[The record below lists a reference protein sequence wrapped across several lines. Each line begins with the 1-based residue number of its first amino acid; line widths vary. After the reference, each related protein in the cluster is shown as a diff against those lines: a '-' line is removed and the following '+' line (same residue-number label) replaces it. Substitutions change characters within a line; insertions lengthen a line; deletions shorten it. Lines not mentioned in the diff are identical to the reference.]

1 MTGADDNTAL
11 SSENLGDVFADI
23 DQTVDAATEPT
34 AEKQIE
40 PEAAQAEPAQTAQP
54 SAQSDAVPAW
64 RLREEAEGRRQA
76 EARAAQIERQ
86 LEELRRSQE
95 AAKPKP
101 EIWDDPNAFIEQN
114 IKRNV
119 DPIQQQMTQMRE
131 QYSQMMAIQ
140 QHGADK
146 VQAAFAA
153 LDQAAKAGDPEAL
166 MVVQRVKTNSMH
178 PFGDIMNWHNRQS
191 VFTQVGGDLEAY
203 KKKLTDEAREAALK
217 DPEFVQ
223 KAIESAR
230 ANARPVIRPPQ
241 AANVTKLPSLNRGT
255 AAADDDEPEDMGD
268 VLNQAFGGR

>member
-11 SSENLGDVFADI
+11 SSENMGDVFADI
-23 DQTVDAATEPT
+23 DQTAETVTEPT
-34 AEKQIE
+34 AETQIE

-54 SAQSDAVPAW
+54 PAQSDAVPAW

-191 VFTQVGGDLEAY
+191 VLTQVGGDLEAY

>member
-11 SSENLGDVFADI
+11 SSENMGDVFADI
-23 DQTVDAATEPT
+23 DQTAETVTEPT
-34 AEKQIE
+34 AETQIE

-54 SAQSDAVPAW
+54 PAQSDAVPAW

-86 LEELRRSQE
+86 LEELRRAQE

>member
-11 SSENLGDVFADI
+11 SNENLGDVFADI
-23 DQTVDAATEPT
+23 DQTAEVATEPT
-34 AEKQIE
+34 AETQIE

-86 LEELRRSQE
+86 LEELRRAQE

>member
-11 SSENLGDVFADI
+11 PDENLGDVFADI
-23 DQTVDAATEPT
+23 DQTADAVTEPIAGT
-34 AEKQIE
+34 QPETEAEKT
-40 PEAAQAEPAQTAQP
+40 EPAQTATP
-54 SAQSDAVPAW
+54 PAQSDAVPAW

-76 EARAAQIERQ
+76 EARAQQIERQ
-86 LEELRRSQE
+86 LEELRRAQE

-101 EIWDDPNAFIEQN
+101 EIWDDPNGFVTSGIEQAVN
-114 IKRNV
+114 
-119 DPIQQQMTQMRE
+119 PIQQQMTQMRGE
-131 QYSQMMAIQ
+131 FSQMMAIQ
-140 QHGADK
+140 QFGAEK

-153 LDQAAKAGDPEAL
+153 LDQAARAGDPEAV
-166 MVVQRVKTNSMH
+166 MMAQRVKTTSMH
-178 PFGDIMNWHNRQS
+178 PFGDIVNWHNRHS
-191 VFTQVGGDLEAY
+191 VYSQIGGDLDAY

-217 DPEFVQ
+217 DPEFIQ

-230 ANARPVIRPPQ
+230 SNARPVIRPPQ

>member
-11 SSENLGDVFADI
+11 SSENMGDVFADI
-23 DQTVDAATEPT
+23 DQTAETVTEPT
-34 AEKQIE
+34 AETQIE

-101 EIWDDPNAFIEQN
+101 EIWDDPNAFVQQN
-114 IKRNV
+114 IKQNL
-119 DPIQQQMTQMRE
+119 DPIQQQMADMRA
-131 QYSQMMAIQ
+131 QFSHMMTINSVGQ
-140 QHGADK
+140 EKFD
-146 VQAAFAA
+146 AAYQA
-153 LDQAAKAGDPEAL
+153 LDKAIKSRDPEAVAL
-166 MVVQRVKTNSMH
+166 YQRMQNGSMN
-178 PFGDIMNWHNRQS
+178 PFGDMMNWHNRQS
-191 VFTQVGGDLEAY
+191 VFSEVGTDLEAY
-203 KKKLTDEAREAALK
+203 KKKLSDEARETALK
-217 DPEFVQ
+217 DPEFLQ